1 MEETRLEGLVH
12 IRPSIWTGK
21 EGANLDSVATGC
33 SGNAKLPKSSRKNM
47 AESSCREEL
56 KASPIQDPRLF
67 RLAIA
72 IPHVMYVYIYIYTF
86 SLYMVP
92 PCTYVYI

>member
-1 MEETRLEGLVH
+1 MH

-72 IPHVMYVYIYIYTF
+72 IPHVMYVYIYTHFLYIWYPLVPTYIYNIYIYT
-86 SLYMVP
+86 
-92 PCTYVYI
+92 